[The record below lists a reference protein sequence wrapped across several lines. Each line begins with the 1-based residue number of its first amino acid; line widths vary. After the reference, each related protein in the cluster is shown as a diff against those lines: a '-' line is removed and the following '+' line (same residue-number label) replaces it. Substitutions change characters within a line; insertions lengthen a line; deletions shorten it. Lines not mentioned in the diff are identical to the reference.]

1 MRNLDFELV
10 ISEQVEMIYKPT
22 ILNDVALMN
31 LKGNTSITIPSST
44 TANVEPLDI
53 EYEKDIDPDDPYDKY
68 FQIEN

>member
-10 ISEQVEMIYKPT
+10 ISEQVEMSYKPT

-31 LKGNTSITIPSST
+31 LKGNTSITVPSLT

-53 EYEKDIDPDDPYDKY
+53 EYEKDIDPDDAYDKY